1 MIEMSYVPTQ
11 FGPNNG
17 LSGFSS
23 QASFINFWKK
33 YAKQA
38 SGKLGI
44 PYQWILA
51 QWAMETAYGSQ
62 PNMGK
67 FNPGNVG
74 NLNGS
79 WQNYSSPSA
88 FVSAY
93 VSAMQNDFPKL
104 GKNGLS
110 TLVPSGSA
118 RGGMA
123 IPVLTPQQVLNGP
136 NKYDPLNTTYGQ
148 NVANALPTVDQILGV
163 PYHLSSPVGPGT
175 TSSQKAG
182 PINASKGIESAIG
195 NVFTSPENF
204 IKKYFVEGLILVGLM
219 ILIIILLYKGIV
231 G

>member
-1 MIEMSYVPTQ
+1 MSYAPTQ
-11 FGPNNG
+11 FGPNTG

-93 VSAMQNDFPKL
+93 VSAMKNDFPKL
-104 GKNGLS
+104 ANGGL
-110 TLVPSGSA
+110 A
-118 RGGMA
+118 A
-123 IPVLTPQQVLNGP
+123 IPPFERGHLGVSTAILTPQDVLNGP
-136 NKYDPLNTTYGQ
+136 NKYDPNNTTYGQ
-148 NVANALPTVDQILGV
+148 NVANALPTVDQILKV
-163 PYHLSSPVGPGT
+163 PYSLSGEVGPGGT
-175 TSSQKAG
+175 GAAKAANKGASQTANAISNMFTG
-182 PINASKGIESAIG
+182 PETF
-195 NVFTSPENF
+195 V
-204 IKKYFVEGLILVGLM
+204 KKYFVEGLILVGLM